1 MYFPPSSVPKRLVL
15 VHISAVV
22 AIKLLLIR
30 SVSSLNMTNAYL
42 QHKCIV
48 SEGKYQPGSV
58 YEKNLNI
65 IIRASSAGDFRSGF
79 DLVFRGKGSNFVTL
93 MYQCRGDSYWSRCR
107 SCYTTALSALRKRCS
122 RNKGGIIW
130 YDQCLMEISSIRNEG
145 KLDYNNNF

>member
-93 MYQCRGDSYWSRCR
+93 MYQCRGDSYGSRCR
-107 SCYTTALSALRKRCS
+107 SCYTTALSAVTSL
-122 RNKGGIIW
+122 
-130 YDQCLMEISSIRNEG
+130 
-145 KLDYNNNF
+145 